1 MSKYWTTGIFSL
13 GLLAAFT
20 ACSERKEPTSVTT
33 HPSGW
38 ANPQSA
44 NFHGKMVLESV
55 AKNAQNCASCHGADF
70 SGGPAGVTC
79 TTSGCHEI
87 YPHDEGFA
95 DGNSQNFH
103 AKFIS
108 EMLAWDISLCQKCH
122 GADYKGNGLDK
133 KNCYASGCHE
143 IFPHSPGFA
152 DNTSADF
159 HANFIAQDLNW
170 NIDGCQKCHGT
181 DYKGKGYDN
190 KSCYTSGCHTIFP
203 HKTGFADSLSSDFHA
218 KYIAEMLIWNIESC
232 QDCHGLDYAG
242 NGRDEKNCRTC
253 HTQNDGPVA
262 CNTCHGSRDN
272 AAPPED
278 LADNILT
285 TAVGVGAHQTH
296 LTDTTLTTS
305 LLQECSH
312 CHIEPSTYSDPGHI
326 DNPPL
331 PAELSFSPLASDSSR
346 ISPSW
351 NHETATCGSVYCHG
365 AFEFRKEDSAFPWG
379 YADSTI
385 VGNNAELIWTSVGT
399 GQAECGTCHDLPP
412 KGHVGI
418 AEATCNVCHGR
429 VVDADFNI
437 IDKDLHINGKIEV
450 F

>member
-1 MSKYWTTGIFSL
+1 MSKYWTTGIFAL

-20 ACSERKEPTSVTT
+20 ACSELKEPTSVST
-33 HPSGW
+33 HPGGW
-38 ANPQSA
+38 TDPQSTT
-44 NFHGKMVLESV
+44 FHGKMVVQSV
-55 AKNAQNCASCHGADF
+55 ANAQNCGSCHGQDY
-70 SGGPAGVTC
+70 SGGTSGVSC
-79 TTSGCHEI
+79 TSSGCHQI

-95 DGNSQNFH
+95 NGNSPNFH
-103 AKFIS
+103 GKFIG
-108 EMLAWDISLCQKCH
+108 EMLAWDILPCQQCH
-122 GADYKGNGLDK
+122 GSDYSGNGFEK
-133 KNCYASGCHE
+133 KNCLA
-143 IFPHSPGFA
+143 
-152 DNTSADF
+152 
-159 HANFIAQDLNW
+159 
-170 NIDGCQKCHGT
+170 
-181 DYKGKGYDN
+181 
-190 KSCYTSGCHTIFP
+190 CHT
-203 HKTGFADSLSSDFHA
+203 
-218 KYIAEMLIWNIESC
+218 EE
-232 QDCHGLDYAG
+232 
-242 NGRDEKNCRTC
+242 
-253 HTQNDGPVA
+253 DGPEA
-262 CNTCHGSRDN
+262 CNLCHGSTDN
-272 AAPPED
+272 FAPPED
-278 LADNILT
+278 LLGNVET

-351 NHETATCGSVYCHG
+351 NHETATCGNVYCHG

-385 VGNNAELIWTSVGT
+385 VGNNAELLWTAVGA
-399 GQAECGTCHDLPP
+399 GQATCGTCHDLPP

-437 IDKDLHINGKIEV
+437 TNKDLHINGKIEV